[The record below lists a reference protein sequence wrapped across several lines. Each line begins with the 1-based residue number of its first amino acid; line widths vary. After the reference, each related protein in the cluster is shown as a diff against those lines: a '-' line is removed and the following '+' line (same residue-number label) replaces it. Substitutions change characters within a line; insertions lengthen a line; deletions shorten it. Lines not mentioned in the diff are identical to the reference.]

1 MRRAISSVAAAFSKW
16 LRSVANELKQL
27 KVPGE
32 VISELL
38 CHKVDSIT
46 MSRYGKRYRPAI
58 ILDAFEKFAVVAA
71 MNHGKP
77 ILFTRTSRR
86 GFNCAFTDRTI

>member
-1 MRRAISSVAAAFSKW
+1 MAIPGRAKEKEMRRAISSVAAAFSKW

-46 MSRYGKRYRPAI
+46 MNRYGKRYRPEVLLEAI
-58 ILDAFEKFAVVAA
+58 KQL
-71 MNHGKP
+71 P
-77 ILFTRTSRR
+77 W
-86 GFNCAFTDRTI
+86 